1 MSQLLANTQT
11 IAAIARERL
20 SCPNE
25 NFSCLPDLKIGNREQ
40 VFSCVLVYPVHDC
53 YLAVAA
59 VAVLRI
65 DSRKQIIS

>member
-40 VFSCVLVYPVHDC
+40 VVHAFWC
-53 YLAVAA
+53 TQFMIAT
-59 VAVLRI
+59 
-65 DSRKQIIS
+65 